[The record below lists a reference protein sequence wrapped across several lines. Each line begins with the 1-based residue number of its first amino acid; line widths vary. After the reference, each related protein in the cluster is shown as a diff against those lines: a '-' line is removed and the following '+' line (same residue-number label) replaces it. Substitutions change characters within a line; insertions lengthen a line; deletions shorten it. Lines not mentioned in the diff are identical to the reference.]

1 MKILVTGASGFI
13 GSALVPE
20 LRARGHEVWE
30 ARRYSAGRFDFWD
43 RPHQVL
49 FDLRDAC
56 EVRSAVVKI
65 RPDAIIHLGAMSAV
79 SYSFEHP
86 QEVAD
91 VNYMGTV
98 RLADAAREV
107 GAWFI
112 FAATSECYGRGKYHY
127 PVTEDAP
134 HGGTSPYAAAKIAAV
149 EYLRTMEATYKVP
162 VTILFPFNTIGR
174 ALVPPKGN
182 RHFVVERA
190 ITQALETGRIE
201 LHDARPRRDFLFR
214 TDHVRG
220 YMAVVD
226 HPDEAKGQG
235 FNLCTGECWT
245 IDQMAQHVMKTV
257 GEEYGK
263 SVTVTFAAHPD
274 RPLDIPILH
283 GSNRKARDV
292 LGWTPLYNIAG
303 GIERAV
309 KEWAKV
315 LGVPRAPR
323 VP

>member
-1 MKILVTGASGFI
+1 MRILVTGASGFI

-65 RPDAIIHLGAMSAV
+65 KPDAIIHLGAMSAV

-112 FAATSECYGRGKYHY
+112 FAATSECYGRGEYQY
-127 PVTEDAP
+127 PVVEGVP
-134 HGGTSPYAAAKIAAV
+134 LGGTSPYAAAKIAAV
-149 EYLRTMEATYKVP
+149 EYLRTMEATYHVP

-190 ITQALETGRIE
+190 ITQALETGRIQ
-201 LHDARPRRDFLFR
+201 LHDPRPKRDFMFR

-226 HPDEAKGQG
+226 HPYEAKGG
-235 FNLCTGECWT
+235 GINLCTGACWT
-245 IDQMAQHVMKTV
+245 IEQMAQEV
-257 GEEYGK
+257 GKAVAVLYGK
-263 SVTVTFAAHPD
+263 VVTVEFATAPD
-274 RPLDIPILH
+274 RPLDIPVLH
-283 GSNRKARDV
+283 GSNRKARD
-292 LGWTPLYNIAG
+292 LIGWTPLYDIRG
-303 GIERAV
+303 GIDRAV
-309 KEWAKV
+309 KEWATV
-315 LGVPRAPR
+315 LGIPNATA
-323 VP
+323 